1 MFYKNK
7 GAHIQSFKCRLTKQS
22 LALWNVY
29 LSNQSPTYVCI
40 VRCSYQQA
48 RPWIYVW
55 NHTYNPWALPTAWI
69 PHCSLALKHLVS
81 FRNEEAVQ
89 GRGMTFGKQRG
100 TVHPPCKVLP
110 SFNSAIK
117 SQNLQPGRNRR
128 WVANQPAK
136 VTFPWGVNKT
146 AGKAR
151 ELRSRG
157 CSLPQSLPQGLPLM
171 WAEIQVWSRHT
182 AGAARMAFPHSYQL
196 FQAFSTWRCMFI
208 WKK

>member
-1 MFYKNK
+1 M
-7 GAHIQSFKCRLTKQS
+7 
-22 LALWNVY
+22 Y

-48 RPWIYVW
+48 RPRIYVW
-55 NHTYNPWALPTAWI
+55 NHTYNPWALPTAWM

-128 WVANQPAK
+128 LVANQPAK

-146 AGKAR
+146 AEKA
-151 ELRSRG
+151 SRTEK
-157 CSLPQSLPQGLPLM
+157 QGLQP
-171 WAEIQVWSRHT
+171 ASVPASR
-182 AGAARMAFPHSYQL
+182 AAPDVGRNSSVVRAHSRSCQDGI
-196 FQAFSTWRCMFI
+196 STFLSAVPSL
-208 WKK
+208 